1 VFIFYLLLENNLVCS
16 LICSHLDLSID
27 ILLLVVD
34 TN

>member
-1 VFIFYLLLENNLVCS
+1 LENNLVSS

-27 ILLLVVD
+27 TLLLVMH